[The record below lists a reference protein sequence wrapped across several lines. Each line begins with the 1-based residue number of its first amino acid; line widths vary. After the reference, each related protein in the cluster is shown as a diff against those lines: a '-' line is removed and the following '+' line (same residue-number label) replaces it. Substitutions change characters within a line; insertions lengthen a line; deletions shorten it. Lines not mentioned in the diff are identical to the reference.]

1 MPKQLSGMDSLFL
14 YTENHRA
21 PLEVGCLQIYD
32 PSTAPKG
39 EVRFKEILATF
50 QSRLDRWDLFRQRLV
65 EVPLSLDYPY
75 WVDDEDFDLEYH
87 VRHISLPKP
96 GDWDQLMA
104 QIGRLQARQL
114 DHSKP
119 LWMAHIIEGLD
130 NVPGVPPGCF
140 AMFTKFHHAAIDGV
154 TGQSAQAAV
163 HDTEPFQADASDYQ
177 PSAGPL
183 EDVEPSAWK
192 LVARTPFNMAFN
204 STKLGIGLLRIL
216 PAAIR
221 HAVSSDAE
229 KKPPVPRTVFNPTR
243 VSPNRAIDGRF
254 FELEDF
260 KRIRSTQKGVTVN
273 DVALAV
279 VSGAMRY
286 YLQARDGLPAESL
299 VAGCPINVG
308 SALDAAQGR
317 GNLLSIM
324 TPELHTDI
332 ADPVARLNAIHEETR
347 DAKELTES
355 FGKAALTQIP
365 IGLPAPVAKNLY
377 PLLIALGI
385 LSKKLPFNTLI
396 SNIAIR
402 QSPVYLA
409 GAKLIKSLA
418 TAPPFDQWG
427 IFHTAMSFDGTMCIG
442 FTACRE
448 MMPDPEFYSECI
460 ETSFNDLK
468 KATLGK
474 RPVAKKKARK
484 KKASSKKAAAPKPEK
499 ASSAPKVTP
508 PAGAPP
514 ADAGP

>member
-1 MPKQLSGMDSLFL
+1 MDSLFL
-14 YTENHRA
+14 YTENYRA

-32 PSTAPKG
+32 PSTSPRG

-75 WVDDEDFDLEYH
+75 WIDDKDFDLEYH

-96 GDWDQLMA
+96 GDWRQLMA

-119 LWMAHIIEGLD
+119 LWMAHIIGGLD

-163 HDTEPFQADASDYQ
+163 HDIEPIQADASDYQ
-177 PSAGPL
+177 PSAGPG
-183 EDVEPSAWK
+183 EEPEPSTWK
-192 LVARTPFNMAFN
+192 LLARTPFNMAFN

-221 HAVSSDAE
+221 HAISSDARNR
-229 KKPPVPRTVFNPTR
+229 PPVPRTVFNPTR
-243 VSPNRAIDGRF
+243 VSPNRVIDGRF
-254 FELEDF
+254 FDLEDF
-260 KRIRSTQKGVTVN
+260 KRIRSAQNGVTVN

-308 SALDAAQGR
+308 SSLDAAQGR

-324 TPELHTDI
+324 TPALHTDI
-332 ADPVARLNAIHEETR
+332 TDPAERLCAIHEETE
-347 DAKELTES
+347 DAKVLTTS

-365 IGLPAPVAKNLY
+365 IGLPAPVARNLY
-377 PLLIALGI
+377 PLLIALGA
-385 LSKKLPFNTLI
+385 LSKTLPFNTFI

-402 QSPVYLA
+402 QKPLYLA
-409 GAKLIKSLA
+409 GAKLVKVLA

-427 IFHTAMSFDGTMCIG
+427 IFHTAMSFDDKMCIG

-460 ETSFNDLK
+460 ETSFDDLK
-468 KATLGK
+468 KSVLGK
-474 RPVAKKKARK
+474 RPAAKKKVRK
-484 KKASSKKAAAPKPEK
+484 KKAKSQKAAVPKAKKAGSIPKTAAPPDY
-499 ASSAPKVTP
+499 TP
-508 PAGAPP
+508 R
-514 ADAGP
+514 ADAVS